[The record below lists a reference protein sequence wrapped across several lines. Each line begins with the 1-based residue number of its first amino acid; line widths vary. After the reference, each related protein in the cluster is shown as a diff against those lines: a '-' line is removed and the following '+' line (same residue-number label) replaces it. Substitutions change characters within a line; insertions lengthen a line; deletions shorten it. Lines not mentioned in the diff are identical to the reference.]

1 MRRVEGGGKQL
12 RKDHAPDARAKQP
25 GHKRELGPC
34 DHGGKRRKDRCTG
47 LCGGACWVVGFM
59 QWSLLVVLCYVV
71 ELVSLL
77 GLLHAMELV
86 ELLGLV
92 MGLFFFVKFAT

>member
-1 MRRVEGGGKQL
+1 
-12 RKDHAPDARAKQP
+12 
-25 GHKRELGPC
+25 
-34 DHGGKRRKDRCTG
+34 
-47 LCGGACWVVGFM
+47 M

>member
-1 MRRVEGGGKQL
+1 
-12 RKDHAPDARAKQP
+12 
-25 GHKRELGPC
+25 
-34 DHGGKRRKDRCTG
+34 
-47 LCGGACWVVGFM
+47 M

-86 ELLGLV
+86 ELSGLV